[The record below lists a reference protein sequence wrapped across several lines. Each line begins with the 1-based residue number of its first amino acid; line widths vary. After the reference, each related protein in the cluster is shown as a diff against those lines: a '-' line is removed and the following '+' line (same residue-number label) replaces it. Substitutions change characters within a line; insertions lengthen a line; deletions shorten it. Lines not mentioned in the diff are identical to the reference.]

1 MPLPAPVLAVKGLGW
16 AWGLWFVALGSQ
28 RAKRLQL
35 DDVTAC
41 SVGPSQLLLCYRLA
55 MLAWGLFIGISQ
67 VLDKGSRVFA
77 FYTVW
82 NWWLLTAFFA
92 LGSWASLRAR
102 RHQQPG
108 RRTKQQAGPAPEAG
122 LLCRATSVTFCVVA
136 PMVLVIDSLTWLV
149 LVPMLKAAERDPERA
164 AMWHS
169 AHHNFESYN
178 AKQGSAL
185 GWAGVPTPAAPCR
198 RLPTLPPADVAG
210 CGSADVGAA
219 GADAHV

>member
-1 MPLPAPVLAVKGLGW
+1 
-16 AWGLWFVALGSQ
+16 
-28 RAKRLQL
+28 
-35 DDVTAC
+35 
-41 SVGPSQLLLCYRLA
+41 
-55 MLAWGLFIGISQ
+55 
-67 VLDKGSRVFA
+67 
-77 FYTVW
+77 
-82 NWWLLTAFFA
+82 
-92 LGSWASLRAR
+92 
-102 RHQQPG
+102 
-108 RRTKQQAGPAPEAG
+108 
-122 LLCRATSVTFCVVA
+122 
-136 PMVLVIDSLTWLV
+136 MVLVIDSLTWLV

-169 AHHNFESYN
+169 VHHNFESYN